1 VSFGEAPDSTRSIEH
16 FLGYRR
22 VRLKRSGRKRS
33 AGGRRSEPKDPTA
46 ATATGDA
53 KTGTAEDM
61 TLISFILKLLELVFV
76 LWLANAW
83 LTNTVKA
90 AVREV
95 VAELKEGQTNDRNG
109 VVR

>member
-1 VSFGEAPDSTRSIEH
+1 
-16 FLGYRR
+16 
-22 VRLKRSGRKRS
+22 
-33 AGGRRSEPKDPTA
+33 
-46 ATATGDA
+46 
-53 KTGTAEDM
+53 M